1 MSSNNSA
8 VICLSHQL
16 DIKNNLSFDSMER
29 LKKACD
35 IFHKNKCKYLIT
47 TGWKYKSSLDKPLSK
62 IMSEFAQENYEVSPN
77 QIYEESN
84 AKDTVGEAFF
94 VKKNFFQ
101 HFDDIKILNVVT
113 SNWHL
118 DRAKEIFDFIF
129 SETNDPKIIFY
140 SIDGDN
146 HLHEKEMQNRSIKEF
161 REMTKSCKR
170 GNLDEIYSKMLKYHT
185 MYKD

>member
-1 MSSNNSA
+1 
-8 VICLSHQL
+8 
-16 DIKNNLSFDSMER
+16 
-29 LKKACD
+29 
-35 IFHKNKCKYLIT
+35 
-47 TGWKYKSSLDKPLSK
+47 
-62 IMSEFAQENYEVSPN
+62 MSEFAQENYEISLN

-129 SETNDPKIIFY
+129 SEKNDPK
-140 SIDGDN
+140 DN
-146 HLHEKEMQNRSIKEF
+146 FLFN
-161 REMTKSCKR
+161 
-170 GNLDEIYSKMLKYHT
+170 
-185 MYKD
+185 

>member
-16 DIKNNLSFDSMER
+16 DTKNNLSFDSIER
-29 LKKACD
+29 LKKACS
-35 IFHKNKCKYLIT
+35 IFHKNKCEYLIT
-47 TGWKYKSSLDKPLSK
+47 TGWKYKQSLNKPLSQ
-62 IMSEFAQENYEVSPN
+62 IMSKFAQEKYRISID
-77 QIYEESN
+77 QIYEEPN

-101 HFDDIKILNVVT
+101 KFNDINSLHVVT

-129 SETNDPKIIFY
+129 SEKNDPKIIFY
-140 SIDGDN
+140 PVDGDN
-146 HLHEKEMQNRSIKEF
+146 VLHEKEMQNNSIVEF

>member
-1 MSSNNSA
+1 LSGHNSA

-16 DIKNNLSFDSMER
+16 DTKNNLSFDSMER
-29 LKKACD
+29 LKKACS

-47 TGWKYKSSLDKPLSK
+47 TGWKYKPSLNKPLSE
-62 IMSEFAQENYEVSPN
+62 IMSEFAQENYEISLN

-101 HFDDIKILNVVT
+101 HFNDISLLNIVT

-118 DRAKEIFDFIF
+118 DRAKEIFEFIF
-129 SETNDPKIIFY
+129 SEKNDPKIIFY
-140 SIDGDN
+140 SVDGDDL
-146 HLHEKEMQNRSIKEF
+146 LHEKEMQNSSIEKF
-161 REMTKSCKR
+161 REMTKFCKR
-170 GNLDEIYSKMLKYHT
+170 GDLDEIYSKMLKYHS